1 MRLRRLLP
9 LVLTACLL
17 TACAAPA
24 ETEAGPRQYQAT
36 FLDVFDTA
44 TTVMGYAENEED
56 FSQTA
61 QVAHDLLLEYHQ
73 LYDIYNDYEGL
84 NNLKTVNDAAG
95 TAPVTVDSRILDLL
109 LLCRTLYD
117 ESGGKVNAA
126 MGSVLSLWH
135 EAREDSIDDPAHA
148 YIPAE
153 DAIQAA
159 LEHISF
165 DSVVLDEEA
174 STVYLTDPEQSLDVG
189 AVAKGYAAGKVAETL
204 PEGMVLSLG
213 GNICVTGAKPDG
225 SPWVVGIQDP
235 DGGGTDYAARLDITG
250 GAVVTSGDYQ
260 RYYTVDGVT
269 YHHIID
275 PDTGAPARRYRS
287 VTVLCPDSGLADAL
301 STAVFTMDE
310 AAGRDLLA
318 RYGAEAYWIYPDGS
332 AVWTEGCEAYFHP

>member
-36 FLDVFDTA
+36 FLDVFDTV
-44 TTVMGYAENEED
+44 TTVMGYAESEED

-61 QVAHDLLLEYHQ
+61 QAAHDLLLEYHQ

-95 TAPVTVDSRILDLL
+95 TAPVTVDNRILDLL
-109 LLCRTLYD
+109 LLCRALYD

-126 MGSVLSLWH
+126 MGSVLTLWH

-275 PDTGAPARRYRS
+275 PDTGAPARYYRA
-287 VTVLCPDSGLADAL
+287 VTVICPDSGLADAL

-310 AAGRDLLA
+310 EAGRALLA
-318 RYGAEAYWIYPDGS
+318 TYGAEGYWIYADGS
-332 AVWTEGCEAYFHP
+332 TAWTEGCAPYFHS